1 MTALVLTNV
10 TRCEYGEDL
19 SLGYVA
25 EALDRVE
32 IVRVWA
38 TSTGKLYRCRNA
50 DGETFPANEEMIQL
64 DSSSPA

>member
-1 MTALVLTNV
+1 MTALALTNV
-10 TRCEYGEDL
+10 TRYEYGEDI

-25 EALDRVE
+25 EAPDRVT

-38 TSTGKLYRCRNA
+38 TSTGKLYLCRNA
-50 DGETFPANEEMIQL
+50 YGETFPANEEMIQL